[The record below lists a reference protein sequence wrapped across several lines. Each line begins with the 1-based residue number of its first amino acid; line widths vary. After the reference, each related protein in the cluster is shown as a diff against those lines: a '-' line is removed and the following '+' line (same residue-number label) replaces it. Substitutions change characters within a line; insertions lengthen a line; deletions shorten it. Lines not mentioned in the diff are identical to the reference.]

1 MSKKWEDLLL
11 NANSTMQDA
20 IEVLELKKH
29 GIAIVV
35 DEERHLIGTITDGD
49 IRRSLMR
56 GLNIASPLSE
66 IYNKSPVAIHID
78 DDQKMIATKMKS
90 SAINQAPIVDDKYIV
105 IGLEDKFDLLN
116 VKHDN
121 PVFLMAGGFGTRLM
135 PLTENTPKPMLKV
148 GGKPI
153 LEIILR
159 EFIKLG
165 FWNFYI
171 STHYNPDC
179 ITEFFKDGKEL
190 GVSIHYIHESNPLGT
205 AGSLSLLPGDVND
218 LPLILMNGDLL
229 TKVNFKDVLAFHN
242 SGNYKATVCV
252 REYDFQ
258 VPFGVTEC
266 EGVLINKIVEKP
278 THKFFVNAGIYVLS
292 NDVVK
297 SIQDEVYLD
306 MPDLLN
312 NLIEQDS
319 IVSSFPIHE
328 YWLDIGR
335 LDDFSKAQNE
345 VIGLFHD

>member
-1 MSKKWEDLLL
+1 MYKKWEDLLL
-11 NANSTMQDA
+11 KVNSTMQDA
-20 IEVLELKKH
+20 IEVLELKKY
-29 GIAIVV
+29 GIVLVV
-35 DEERHLIGTITDGD
+35 DDDRHLLGTVTDGD

-56 GLNIASPLSE
+56 KLNISSPLSE
-66 IYNKSPVAIHID
+66 IYNKSPVTIHVD
-78 DDQKMIATKMKS
+78 DDLKTIAAKMKGG
-90 SAINQAPIVDDKYIV
+90 AINQVPIIDSNGIV
-105 IGLEDKFDLLN
+105 IGIEDKNDLLN
-116 VKHDN
+116 AKHDN

-135 PLTENTPKPMLKV
+135 PLTESTPKPMLKV

-153 LEIILR
+153 LEIILH

-171 STHYNPDC
+171 STHYNPEC
-179 ITEFFKDGKEL
+179 ITDYFKDGKSL
-190 GVSIHYIHESNPLGT
+190 GVSIQYVHENSPLGT
-205 AGSLSLLPGDVND
+205 AGALSLLPGDISS

-242 SGNYKATVCV
+242 SGNYEATVCV

-266 EGVLINKIVEKP
+266 DGVLINKIVEKP
-278 THKFFVNAGIYVLS
+278 THSFFVNAGIYVLS

-297 SIQDEVYLD
+297 SIQDEKYLD
-306 MPDLLN
+306 MPNLLN
-312 NLIEQDS
+312 DLIKQDS
-319 IVSSFPIHE
+319 IVSSFPVHE

-345 VIGLFHD
+345 VVGLFHD